1 MLLNESLE
9 ELNKFLDFMNSIDP
23 SGKIK
28 FAMPVANESVLDFFY
43 LNFHIYKQSE
53 TYVDVYAKAT
63 NSFTYV
69 LSSTCYLEIN
79 LNNTLKSIQVKN
91 LTCVMIKI
99 EIT

>member
-43 LNFHIYKQSE
+43 FKFSYI
-53 TYVDVYAKAT
+53 
-63 NSFTYV
+63 
-69 LSSTCYLEIN
+69 
-79 LNNTLKSIQVKN
+79 
-91 LTCVMIKI
+91 
-99 EIT
+99 